1 MQKNKTP
8 SSHLVA
14 NRNFQGLRD
23 FAHAYLGQMVH
34 VIPTLAMRLIA
45 PIFLRPFF
53 FILQLS
59 ESETDK

>member
-1 MQKNKTP
+1 
-8 SSHLVA
+8 
-14 NRNFQGLRD
+14 
-23 FAHAYLGQMVH
+23 MVH

-59 ESETDK
+59 ESETDKLCLDGFKLH